1 MKRLLLRIDPQ
12 ARVHCFYTEAIDLAQ
27 IGRLEVR
34 RASKVEFNGST
45 QQWEVRSYSGLPLYS
60 HPSRANCLEWE
71 HDNLQPDHAAYDKLP
86 GFPFSPLGFEDGL
99 PVFKGQEAYKE
110 LFRRF
115 GIPNAAPLEGEG
127 PFSSTRSLFVD
138 DDNDGEPVAY
148 LIR

>member
-1 MKRLLLRIDPQ
+1 
-12 ARVHCFYTEAIDLAQ
+12 
-27 IGRLEVR
+27 
-34 RASKVEFNGST
+34 
-45 QQWEVRSYSGLPLYS
+45 
-60 HPSRANCLEWE
+60 
-71 HDNLQPDHAAYDKLP
+71 
-86 GFPFSPLGFEDGL
+86 
-99 PVFKGQEAYKE
+99 VFKGQEAYKE